1 MGLTGRWFRVALPVA
16 LLLLL
21 LLASCSSHKPPR
33 AAPASSVV
41 PGQTQEGM
49 SSWYGKEFD
58 GRPTAS
64 GERFDMNGISA
75 AHRTLPLGT
84 LVRVT
89 NLENDREVELRVN
102 DRGPFVKGRILDCSY
117 GAAKALGFAGA
128 GLARVR
134 IEVLE
139 AAKERPRRTPPPGE
153 VLLGTQ
159 APTQQV
165 LDGTF
170 TVQAGAFLNPANAV
184 LFRDHLAK
192 TYGDAY
198 VIKFR
203 DFFRVR
209 VGHLDTEEA
218 ADQLRER
225 LRTSGVDSFVTRND

>member
-1 MGLTGRWFRVALPVA
+1 MTGNGRRVLGIAPLALS
-16 LLLLL
+16 LL
-21 LLASCSSHKPPR
+21 LLASCSSHKPPH
-33 AAPASSVV
+33 AAPPATAI

-64 GERFDMNGISA
+64 GERFDMNGVSA

-117 GAAKALGFAGA
+117 GAAKALGFSGA

-139 AAKERPRRTPPPGE
+139 AAKERPRHTPPPGE
-153 VLLGTQ
+153 LLLATQ
-159 APTQQV
+159 VPTQQV

-170 TVQAGAFLNPANAV
+170 TVQAGAFINQANAV
-184 LFRDHLAK
+184 KFRDQLAK

-209 VGHLDTEEA
+209 VGHLNTEEE
-218 ADQLRER
+218 ADLLKER
-225 LRTSGVDSFVTRND
+225 IRSSGVESFVTRND

>member
-1 MGLTGRWFRVALPVA
+1 MTLDRRWMGPIAALFAVF
-16 LLLLL
+16 
-21 LLASCSSHKPPR
+21 LLASCSSHKHPK
-33 AAPASSVV
+33 AAPPAAAV
-41 PGQTQEGM
+41 PGQRQEGM

-64 GERFDMNGISA
+64 GERFDMNGVSA

-89 NLENDREVELRVN
+89 NLENNREVELRIN

-134 IEVLE
+134 VEVLE
-139 AAKERPRRTPPPGE
+139 AAKERPRRTVPAGE
-153 VLLGTQ
+153 VLVATQGT
-159 APTQQV
+159 AQQV
-165 LDGTF
+165 LDGSF
-170 TVQAGAFLNPANAV
+170 TVQAGAFVNEANA
-184 LFRDHLAK
+184 LRFRDQLSK

-203 DFFRVR
+203 DFYRVR
-209 VGHLDTEEA
+209 VGHLDTEEE
-218 ADQLRER
+218 ADLLKER
-225 LRTSGVDSFVTRND
+225 IRSSGVESFVTRND